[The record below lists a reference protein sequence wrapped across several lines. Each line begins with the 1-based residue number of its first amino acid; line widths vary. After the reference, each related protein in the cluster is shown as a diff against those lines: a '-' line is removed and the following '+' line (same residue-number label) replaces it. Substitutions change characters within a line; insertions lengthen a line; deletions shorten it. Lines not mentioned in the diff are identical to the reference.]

1 MSLDHRLSIFKSLIR
16 KHFSLDRSAL
26 RSDQWFRRKKQMQT
40 KLNTPT
46 KDNKNDAT
54 KMLVLDQDNQIRTMV
69 LVPGLGFVFAA

>member
-1 MSLDHRLSIFKSLIR
+1 
-16 KHFSLDRSAL
+16 
-26 RSDQWFRRKKQMQT
+26 MQT